1 MYDVVDVV
9 AAQLGQT
16 DDGDERGEDGAFMT
30 MDRKTMIGELGA
42 DGPNPTTA
50 GPLDLFGQFVGA
62 WELEWRGK
70 DSAGTLVS
78 VRGDLYVSWVLDG
91 RAVQDI
97 WRVPLDPLDAGLMR
111 AFHGTT
117 IRFYDPGIKAWR
129 STRLDPL
136 NGRVRRSIG
145 RSTGDSI
152 VLDGLDEDPQERW
165 SFRDITPNSFTWRGE
180 ESIDGGQTWVLNDE
194 MYATRMQ
201 P

>member
-1 MYDVVDVV
+1 
-9 AAQLGQT
+9 
-16 DDGDERGEDGAFMT
+16 
-30 MDRKTMIGELGA
+30 
-42 DGPNPTTA
+42 
-50 GPLDLFGQFVGA
+50 
-62 WELEWRGK
+62 
-70 DSAGTLVS
+70 
-78 VRGDLYVSWVLDG
+78 
-91 RAVQDI
+91 
-97 WRVPLDPLDAGLMR
+97 MR
-111 AFHGTT
+111 AFQGTT
-117 IRFYDPGIKAWR
+117 IRFCDPRIEAWR
-129 STRLDPL
+129 STWLDPL